1 MGVQHSQPD
10 IPLTNDDFERKNE
23 YSLTIPILP
32 THSTASTQ
40 YISNT
45 TFLSLPRDL
54 FVQLFR
60 HIPPQQLLPLR
71 RVCKTFNTCLQTR
84 HFALANLSTHINRD
98 TQTLQTYYP
107 DVFDRLWFQLP
118 DVYQLVYA
126 QSYLSHV
133 SEIDWAYAR
142 GVGKDPKI
150 PRAIGVLKGLQK
162 LELTFMDLTGEI
174 PVEIEAIGGACRYLS
189 LGCNRLVGRIPKE
202 VGSLAGLTSLYLG
215 KNQLSGEIPGELGLL
230 SMLRSMN
237 LSGNMLTGGI
247 PKEFGQLK
255 ELRELRISENKIG
268 GEIPLELGSCRYLE
282 CFSVGDNELCG
293 SIPGDAVGNW
303 TRLAT
308 LDLKNNRLSGEIPRQ
323 VANLVSVEIINL
335 SGNKLRGEIPRGFG
349 MSPNLRRLNLADNY
363 LSGSIPWELSGAIN
377 LRWIYLQNN
386 ELTGR
391 IPEEMGPMRLC
402 ALQITHN
409 YMDRPVPSQLRKIVS
424 LYDRIMM
431 DSKKRSW
438 RRRV

>member
-1 MGVQHSQPD
+1 MVSNYFVKFD
-10 IPLTNDDFERKNE
+10 S
-23 YSLTIPILP
+23 SLTIPILP
-32 THSTASTQ
+32 NHSTASTQ

-118 DVYQLVYA
+118 T
-126 QSYLSHV
+126 SYLSHV

-174 PVEIEAIGGACRYLS
+174 PVEIGAIGGA
-189 LGCNRLVGRIPKE
+189 IPKE

-215 KNQLSGEIPGELGLL
+215 KNQLSGEIPGEL
-230 SMLRSMN
+230 
-237 LSGNMLTGGI
+237 GI

-282 CFSVGDNELCG
+282 Y
-293 SIPGDAVGNW
+293 AVGNW

-349 MSPNLRRLNLADNY
+349 IQH

-409 YMDRPVPSQLRKIVS
+409 YMDRP
-424 LYDRIMM
+424 
-431 DSKKRSW
+431 
-438 RRRV
+438 